1 MTTNI
6 AALQWGRSG
15 SFPGISPK
23 GFQVA
28 FEAHGENWG
37 TTILSSTDPRTLGKN
52 VIHILEHYG
61 DNLWFNTSKI
71 PILNKTID
79 LTDTGEDSKLVHRQ
93 ILPKVDASIFFF
105 FFPTR
110 PSDEYDSAPSRN

>member
-37 TTILSSTDPRTLGKN
+37 TTILSSTDPKTLGKK
-52 VIHILEHYG
+52 VILERYSFIHQKFRFG
-61 DNLWFNTSKI
+61 MI
-71 PILNKTID
+71 PLI
-79 LTDTGEDSKLVHRQ
+79 
-93 ILPKVDASIFFF
+93 
-105 FFPTR
+105 
-110 PSDEYDSAPSRN
+110 